1 MESALES
8 LYKRHARPSDLVPV
22 DLFNGIVKT
31 LNSAISDG
39 FTEEYPDLCE
49 MIRGNNEVFAAFKVH
64 DQCERMAKLLLDEDG
79 NLKSF
84 EQWSKEAEPISNHHN
99 KVWLRTEYDTAI
111 KRAEQARQW
120 RRFESER
127 DVLPNLRWVPSTA
140 ATPGA
145 DHVVFWHTVRPV
157 DDPFWNQHKPGD
169 RWGCQCSLEAT
180 DDPETDIPAGGEF
193 DEPAPGLD
201 NNPAKDGK
209 LFSDSHP
216 YFPKDCS
223 TCPFSSG
230 KIPAAPTNKARDCAS
245 CALLHKCIAEAMQNG
260 QDEIR
265 ELAERLKE
273 NPSYKDV
280 EYNPETGGLK
290 ATHVSH
296 KKDGRGEEK
305 VLGEFTG
312 KQLETRCQDAV
323 FRKGGS
329 CILEAESIRI
339 NGAWASCLDATIMGE
354 RMDIASV
361 TKSGG
366 NIIFNTITRKEEQL
380 MKFNA
385 SFEASAHSLAL
396 YFEDPTMFNERAVR
410 DALSRYLGHRRYHG
424 AIDTIYCVLND
435 VTTDIIVIKQ

>member
-1 MESALES
+1 MASAFQS
-8 LYKRHARPSDLVPV
+8 LYKRHTRPSDLVPV
-22 DLFNGIVKT
+22 ELFNGIVKT
-31 LNSAISDG
+31 LNSALSDD
-39 FTEEYPDLCE
+39 FTAEYPDLCE
-49 MIRGNNEVFAAFKVH
+49 MIRENNEVFAAFKVH
-64 DQCERMAKLLLDEDG
+64 DQCKRMAKLLLDEEG

-120 RRFESER
+120 KQFESER

-145 DHVVFWHTVRPV
+145 DHMIFWDTVRPV
-157 DDPFWNQHKPGD
+157 DDPFWSQHKPGD

-180 DDPETDIPAGGEF
+180 DDPETGIPAGSEM

-216 YFPKDCS
+216 YFPSSCS
-223 TCPFSSG
+223 TCPFNSVG
-230 KIPAAPTNKARDCAS
+230 VQTTPTNKARDCAS
-245 CALLHKCIAEAMQNG
+245 CKLLHKCVAEAMQNNVG
-260 QDEIR
+260 DIKQ
-265 ELAERLKE
+265 LAEMLKADK
-273 NPSYKDV
+273 SYTDV

-290 ATHVSH
+290 AVHIAH
-296 KKDGRGEEK
+296 KRDGKGEEK

-312 KQLETRCQDAV
+312 KQLEVRCQDTI
-323 FRKGGS
+323 FRKGGT
-329 CILEAESIRI
+329 CILEAESVRV
-339 NGAWASCLDATIMGE
+339 NGEWASCLDATIMGE
-354 RMDIASV
+354 RMDIASI
-361 TKSGG
+361 TKNG
-366 NIIFNTITRKEEQL
+366 NNTVFNTITRKEDQL
-380 MKFNA
+380 MKFNT
-385 SFEASAHSLAL
+385 SFEAGAHSLAL

-410 DALSRYLGHRRYHG
+410 DALSRYLGHRHYHG

-435 VTTDIIVIKQ
+435 DKTDIIVIKK

>member
-1 MESALES
+1 MASALQS
-8 LYKRHARPSDLVPV
+8 LYKRHTRPSDLVPV
-22 DLFNGIVKT
+22 ELFNGIVKT
-31 LNSAISDG
+31 LNSALSDD
-39 FTEEYPDLCE
+39 FTAEYPDLCE
-49 MIRGNNEVFAAFKVH
+49 MIRENNEVFAAFKVH
-64 DQCERMAKLLLDEDG
+64 DQCKRMAKLLLDEEG

-120 RRFESER
+120 KQFESER

-145 DHVVFWHTVRPV
+145 DHMIFWDTVRPV
-157 DDPFWNQHKPGD
+157 DDPFWSQHKPGD

-180 DDPETDIPAGGEF
+180 DDPETDIPAGSEM

-216 YFPKDCS
+216 YFPSSCS
-223 TCPFSSG
+223 TCPFNSG
-230 KIPAAPTNKARDCAS
+230 AIPATPTNKARDCAN
-245 CALLHKCIAEAMQNG
+245 CTLLHKCIAEALQNG
-260 QDEIR
+260 NGDIKQ
-265 ELAERLKE
+265 LAEMLKADK
-273 NPSYKDV
+273 SYTGV

-290 ATHVSH
+290 ATHISH
-296 KKDGRGEEK
+296 KRDGKDEEK

-312 KQLETRCQDAV
+312 KQLEVRCQDTI
-323 FRKGGS
+323 FRKGGT
-329 CILEAESIRI
+329 CILEAESVRV
-339 NGAWASCLDATIMGE
+339 NGEWASCLDATIMGE
-354 RMDIASV
+354 RMDIASI
-361 TKSGG
+361 TKNG
-366 NIIFNTITRKEEQL
+366 NNTVFNTITRKEDQL
-380 MKFNA
+380 MKFNT
-385 SFEASAHSLAL
+385 SFEAGAHSLAL

-410 DALSRYLGHRRYHG
+410 DALTRYLGHRHYHG

-435 VTTDIIVIKQ
+435 DKTDIIVIKK